1 MLKALYIAFALLVIG
16 GYGWAGW
23 RGLEF
28 RQTRKGI
35 SQQRAG
41 VRGAQGG
48 GVYYYRGGYRGGK

>member
-1 MLKALYIAFALLVIG
+1 MLKALYLLFALFVIG

-35 SQQRAG
+35 SQQQRAG

-48 GVYYYRGGYRGGK
+48 GYYYRGYRGGK